1 MAVGIVGGRRNQAL
15 PGGEPAFHRLPGG
28 VEPHKW
34 RPGLVERLIARQ
46 GWGGLLDRPLRGSAC
61 GWLLA
66 RHERFKRSS
75 MATQLPT
82 FADLLTAR
90 RRLGSLACRT
100 PLIEHPA
107 LNARAGGRVL
117 LKAENLQRVGAFK
130 FRGAYNK
137 VAQVDKATYPGGVV
151 ACSSGN
157 HAQGVAAAA
166 SLLGLRSAIV
176 MPADAPRL
184 KIERTRA
191 FGAEVV
197 AYDRVTEDRDAIARA
212 LCTARRAALVHPFDD
227 PDVIA
232 GQGTAGLE
240 MMEQAEAIG
249 AVPDVVLVGASGG
262 GLISGVSIAV
272 KEKSPSTLIYSVEPV
287 GFDDL
292 ARSLESGAHQRNA
305 ALSGSIC
312 DALLAATPGELTF
325 EVARR
330 NLAGGLA
337 VTDEEAKLAV
347 RYAFEELK
355 LVVEPGGAVSL
366 AAILAGK
373 IVLRGKTVAAV
384 LSGGNVDPKLFAEII
399 QERRQAA

>member
-1 MAVGIVGGRRNQAL
+1 MA
-15 PGGEPAFHRLPGG
+15 
-28 VEPHKW
+28 
-34 RPGLVERLIARQ
+34 ARQ
-46 GWGGLLDRPLRGSAC
+46 PDFSDI
-61 GWLLA
+61 LA
-66 RHERFKRSS
+66 
-75 MATQLPT
+75 
-82 FADLLTAR
+82 AR

-107 LNARAGGRVL
+107 LNALTGARVL

-137 VAQVDKATYPGGVV
+137 VAQVDRHAYPGGVV

-166 SLLGLRSAIV
+166 TLMGLKSAIV

-184 KIERTRA
+184 KVARTRA

-197 AYDRVTEDRDAIARA
+197 AYDRVREDRDAIARA
-212 LCTARRAALVHPFDD
+212 LCAERGAALVHPFDD

-240 MMEQAEAIG
+240 MMEQAEAMG
-249 AVPDVVLVGASGG
+249 AVPEIVLVGASGG
-262 GLISGVSIAV
+262 GLIGGVSIAV
-272 KEKSPSTLIYSVEPV
+272 KERSPATAIYSVEPA

-292 ARSLESGAHQRNA
+292 ARSLAQGARQRNA

-312 DALLAATPGELTF
+312 DALLAATPGEITF
-325 EVARR
+325 ELARR

-337 VTDEEAKLAV
+337 VTDEEARTAV

-355 LVVEPGGAVSL
+355 LVVEPGGAVAL

-373 IVLRGKTVAAV
+373 LPIAGKTVAAV
-384 LSGGNVDPKLFAEII
+384 LSGGNVDPALFAEII
-399 QERRQAA
+399 QGGRRAA

>member
-1 MAVGIVGGRRNQAL
+1 MAM
-15 PGGEPAFHRLPGG
+15 P
-28 VEPHKW
+28 
-34 RPGLVERLIARQ
+34 
-46 GWGGLLDRPLRGSAC
+46 
-61 GWLLA
+61 
-66 RHERFKRSS
+66 
-75 MATQLPT
+75 LPT
-82 FADLLTAR
+82 FGDVLAAR
-90 RRLGSLACRT
+90 RRLSEQACRT

-107 LNARAGGRVL
+107 LNALIGGRVL

-137 VAQVDKATYPGGVV
+137 IVQLDKSTYPGGVV

-166 SLLGLRSAIV
+166 TIMGFKSMIV

-184 KIERTRA
+184 KIDRTRA
-191 FGAEVV
+191 FGGEVV
-197 AYDRVTEDRDAIARA
+197 AYDRVKEDRDAIARD
-212 LCTARRAALVHPFDD
+212 LCEKRTAAYVHPFDD

-249 AVPDVVLVGASGG
+249 AVPDYVLVGASGG
-262 GLISGVSIAV
+262 GLASGVSIAV
-272 KEKSPSTLIYSVEPV
+272 KEKVPSAQIYSVEPA

-292 ARSLESGAHQRNA
+292 ARSLKRGERERNV
-305 ALSGSIC
+305 ALSGTIC
-312 DALLAATPGELTF
+312 DALMSNTPGKLTF
-325 EVARR
+325 EVTRR

-337 VTDEEAKLAV
+337 VTDEEAKAAV

-355 LVVEPGGAVSL
+355 LVLEPGGAVSL

-373 IVLRGKTVAAV
+373 LPFKGKTVAAI
-384 LSGGNVDPKLFAEII
+384 LSGGNVDPALFAQII
-399 QERRQAA
+399 QEPRQAA

>member
-1 MAVGIVGGRRNQAL
+1 ML
-15 PGGEPAFHRLPGG
+15 
-28 VEPHKW
+28 
-34 RPGLVERLIARQ
+34 ERQ
-46 GWGGLLDRPLRGSAC
+46 
-61 GWLLA
+61 
-66 RHERFKRSS
+66 
-75 MATQLPT
+75 PT
-82 FADLLTAR
+82 FGDILAAR
-90 RRLGSLACRT
+90 RRLGTLACRT

-107 LNARAGGRVL
+107 LNAITGARVL

-137 VAQVDKATYPGGVV
+137 VAQVDRAAFPGGVV

-166 SLLGLRSAIV
+166 TLMGFKSAIV

-184 KIERTRA
+184 KIARTRA

-197 AYDRVTEDRDAIARA
+197 AYDRAREDRDAIARE
-212 LCTARRAALVHPFDD
+212 LCRSRGAAYVHPFDD

-249 AVPDVVLVGASGG
+249 AIPDIVLVGASGG

-272 KEKSPSTLIYSVEPV
+272 KEKSPSTVIYSVEPA

-292 ARSLESGAHQRNA
+292 ARSLKGGARERNA
-305 ALSGSIC
+305 RLSGSIC
-312 DALLAATPGELTF
+312 DALLAVTPGELTF
-325 EVARR
+325 EVAKR

-337 VTDEEAKLAV
+337 VTDEEAKAAV

-355 LVVEPGGAVSL
+355 LVLEPGGAVSL

-373 IVLRGKTVAAV
+373 LPLRGKTVAAV
-384 LSGGNVDPKLFAEII
+384 LSGGNIDPSLFAEII
-399 QERRQAA
+399 QEQRQAA

>member
-1 MAVGIVGGRRNQAL
+1 MA
-15 PGGEPAFHRLPGG
+15 
-28 VEPHKW
+28 
-34 RPGLVERLIARQ
+34 AR
-46 GWGGLLDRPLRGSAC
+46 
-61 GWLLA
+61 
-66 RHERFKRSS
+66 
-75 MATQLPT
+75 LPT
-82 FADLLTAR
+82 FGDLLAAR
-90 RRLGSLACRT
+90 RRLGTLACRT

-107 LNARAGGRVL
+107 LNARVGGRVL

-137 VAQVDKATYPGGVV
+137 VAQVDRKAFPGGVV

-166 SLLGLRSAIV
+166 TLLGFRSAIV

-197 AYDRVTEDRDAIARA
+197 AYDRVKEDRDAIARE
-212 LCTARRAALVHPFDD
+212 LCASRRAALVHPFDD
-227 PDVIA
+227 IDVIA

-240 MMEQAEAIG
+240 MMEQAEAID
-249 AVPDVVLVGASGG
+249 ATPDIVLVGASGG

-272 KEKSPSTLIYSVEPV
+272 KEKSPSTVIYSVEPA

-292 ARSLESGAHQRNA
+292 ERSLESGAHERNA

-312 DALLAATPGELTF
+312 DALLAVTPGELTF
-325 EVARR
+325 EVAKR
-330 NLAGGLA
+330 NLAGGLS
-337 VTDEEAKLAV
+337 VTDEEAKAAV

-373 IVLRGKTVAAV
+373 LPLQGKTVAAV
-384 LSGGNVDPKLFAEII
+384 LSGGNIDPSLFAEII
-399 QERRQAA
+399 QDQRRAA